1 MLIMNPN
8 PALATDGCSS
18 TDAAHQPAAAQAQ
31 PAATPALAVA
41 CQQRLPATTCV
52 QYDSRQLFGDAL
64 EVHIQHASQLYRL
77 RVTSMGKLILTK

>member
-1 MLIMNPN
+1 MLLMNPN
-8 PALATDGCSS
+8 PAR
-18 TDAAHQPAAAQAQ
+18 QPKAPSEAQPEAAQAQ

-41 CQQRLPATTCV
+41 CQQPLQATPCV

-77 RVTSMGKLILTK
+77 RVTSLGRLILTK